1 MSAGRPAFPAKQRGL
16 ERCSSLMGAAL
27 VHGMVSVGGLVERAD
42 HWAPYRVWEG
52 GRGPER
58 SEDTRRW
65 PAWPA
70 S

>member
-1 MSAGRPAFPAKQRGL
+1 
-16 ERCSSLMGAAL
+16 MGAAL